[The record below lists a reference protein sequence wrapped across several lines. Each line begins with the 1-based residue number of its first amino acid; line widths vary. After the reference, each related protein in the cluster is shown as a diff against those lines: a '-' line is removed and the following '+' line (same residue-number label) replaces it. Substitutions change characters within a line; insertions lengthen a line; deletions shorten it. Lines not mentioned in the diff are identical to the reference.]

1 MMNIT
6 QSITIKIYDYYDD
19 DDNDTPLLLDWKQ
32 KKNIWKLVKAI
43 IALNIKTNNLY
54 LIYECENG

>member
-1 MMNIT
+1 MMMNIT

-32 KKNIWKLVKAI
+32 KKKHLKARKSHYC
-43 IALNIKTNNLY
+43 IKYQNEQFIPDL
-54 LIYECENG
+54 